1 MPNEKIN
8 TLEAVYRKEWMNY
21 LQTRNDKKMKWSHL
35 ERLHVLS
42 QSSFKKHIFIHI
54 TMIDEAYNDKN
65 IREFLGQLIRLFL
78 VTPWHIF
85 HRLPIGNIGTTRV
98 SAFTPMEIPEDLR
111 YLFPKQ

>member
-1 MPNEKIN
+1 MSNEKIK
-8 TLEAVYRKEWMNY
+8 TLETVYLKEWTIY
-21 LQTRNDKKMKWSHL
+21 LQIRNDKEMKWYHL

-42 QSSFKKHIFIHI
+42 QASFKKHIFIHI
-54 TMIDEAYNDKN
+54 TMLGEAYKDKN

-78 VTPWHIF
+78 VIPWHIF